1 MYDLDSDG
9 QLSLPEIERMILE
22 LYGKNKILSKIGHE
36 VLQDIN
42 QFAEERGGILTLT
55 SFTIYTTN
63 HSLLLFPIFR
73 IQRTIQKKIMG
84 LKYWNNVENGRMSY
98 FNQKKEFNP
107 RHVQILLRTYR
118 TGAAAAFLTHTG
130 DPNVA
135 LREHFIKE
143 NEEQER
149 EEHEKVEK
157 GVEDNGDLA
166 NNRRETYKYEKLKR
180 AVEKVQEIKAT
191 KTVSLKESVSFAR

>member
-1 MYDLDSDG
+1 MDSDG
-9 QLSLPEIERMILE
+9 QLSLPEIERMVLE

-55 SFTIYTTN
+55 SFTIYTMN

-84 LKYWNNVENGRMSY
+84 LKYWNNVGNGRMSH

-107 RHVQILLRTYR
+107 RHVQILLRTYK

-143 NEEQER
+143 QEEQQKEEQEEV
-149 EEHEKVEK
+149 EE
-157 GVEDNGDLA
+157 GVDDNGNLA
-166 NNRRETYKYEKLKR
+166 LADNRRETYKYQKLKR

-191 KTVSLKESVSFAR
+191 KTVALKESVSFTR

>member
-1 MYDLDSDG
+1 MDSDG

-191 KTVSLKESVSFAR
+191 KTVALKESVSFAR